1 MPTLIP
7 STPLLEQEPHAVRGR
22 DVAGHQLHV
31 PESLPERLDRA
42 RHHRRM
48 PVRDVDDDDV
58 DLGAEEFG
66 GALEIVALRADRR
79 ADAQPAVRVA
89 GGKRKLPLR
98 DEILGGDQSAQR
110 AVGIEQRKLLDLVRP
125 HRLFCLR
132 VSGSP
137 VCAISRSRG
146 VIRDAT
152 VPDWSDEPQVARR
165 QQALHPALGVDDDQ
179 RADAGVAHPG
189 RRLGKAGVWRDRVRV
204 ADDAVLLA
212 LDDLDFADL
221 RIDLAAAE
229 PAVDDADPAFFRDG
243 NRHVG
248 ARDGIHVG
256 RDDRPLQGEMPREAR
271 RQVDGR
277 RGRGARRR
285 CTAG

>member
-1 MPTLIP
+1 MHPPPRPDADLDP
-7 STPLLEQEPHAVRGR
+7 VDAVFEQEPRAVGGR
-22 DVAGHQLHV
+22 DVAGHQFDV
-31 PESLPERLDRA
+31 PESFPERLDRP

-58 DLGAEEFG
+58 DFGAEEFG
-66 GALEIVALRADRR
+66 GALEVVALRADRR
-79 ADAQPAVRVA
+79 TDAQPAVRVA

-110 AVGIEQRKLLDLVRP
+110 AVGVEQRKLLDLVRP
-125 HRLFCLR
+125 HRLFGLP

-152 VPDWSDEPQVARR
+152 VPAWSTNRRSRVVSRPCTRRWASTTTSVPTPVSRIRAAASARL
-165 QQALHPALGVDDDQ
+165 ASGAIVYGI
-179 RADAGVAHPG
+179 
-189 RRLGKAGVWRDRVRV
+189 

-212 LDDLDFADL
+212 LDDLNFAHL

-229 PAVDDADPAFFRDG
+229 PTVDDAKPAFFRHG
-243 NRHVG
+243 NRH
-248 ARDGIHVG
+248 
-256 RDDRPLQGEMPREAR
+256 
-271 RQVDGR
+271 
-277 RGRGARRR
+277 RRR
-285 CTAG
+285 ASRCPCWPRRSAASG